1 MPLLF
6 LFILLFS
13 LPSHSQEKPQIKAGK
28 ISEEIKKIYRLR
40 KIEIKGLKYVSPQ
53 LIYPVINIGKG
64 SVVVRDNIVNILRD
78 LYKLGYFRDVEAYT
92 RYTENG
98 IDLIFVFKELPVVQ
112 KIEFEG
118 NDEISDEDL
127 MQVLGVQTQERVESG
142 MALPFST
149 IGPELTE
156 KLASIRKGLGRVFS
170 IDEINKMI
178 KAIKEKYEKEG
189 FYNVKV
195 SYYFKGNTLVF
206 KIEEGKR
213 AYVKEIRIVG
223 NKQIDED
230 EIKDVM
236 ETKERSIWK
245 LRFHPRL
252 RKEQL
257 LEDIEKIREL
267 YLKKGFFDVVVE
279 KPEIELKN
287 GEEYYITI
295 KIKEGARYKLSKVE
309 FKNNR
314 YYTNDELI
322 QKFKDDLKAGNY
334 FNGEIIDR
342 LKEEILNKYTDL
354 GFIFAMVYVEKVLDK
369 KSKTVKVIYDIQPG
383 EIFYVD
389 KIDISGNYESRDYVI
404 RRELRFAPGDL
415 FRRQDLFRSQSRLY
429 GLGYYDMVGFD
440 PHVKEE
446 NKIDVDVKVQERF
459 TGQISVGAGY
469 SQLTGL
475 SFFLSLRKGNFMGT
489 GDTASISFTVGSTY
503 RNNEI
508 SYLHRWAF
516 YKPVNLG
523 FSLYDRYV
531 DYTTFV
537 SVKQGF
543 SPTLSWEISEYWRA
557 GTGITIERGKY
568 KDITVDAPQ
577 RIKDQAGS
585 YSLVST
591 FLNFTRSDVDNP
603 ILPTRGSNFSIT
615 FKVGYGTRGFYKTS
629 FSYSKFIPDKLFY
642 TDWVLSFKGRYGIVE
657 KMNDKIPLDEYF
669 FVGGDFSIRGF
680 DYGMAGPYDK
690 NLDPIGAKQQIVF
703 NFQASHPI
711 AERFLWGY
719 IFTDMGKGFNSGN
732 PFKNMFYSV
741 GVGLKIVTPMAPID
755 IYYGKV
761 LNPPS
766 GVGSSRIGFVLGT
779 FF

>member
-1 MPLLF
+1 MP
-6 LFILLFS
+6 LFILFS
-13 LPSHSQEKPQIKAGK
+13 LLFFPAKAQTQPQLEAGK
-28 ISEEIKKIYRLR
+28 VSEEVQKVYRLR
-40 KIEIKGLKYVSPQ
+40 KIEIKGLKYVKPE
-53 LIYPVINIGKG
+53 LIYPLITIGKG
-64 SVVVRDNIVNILRD
+64 AVVTRDNVVNILRD
-78 LYKLGYFRDVEAYT
+78 LYKLGYFRDIETYT

-98 IDLIFVFKELPVVQ
+98 VDLIFVFEELPVVQ

-118 NDEISDEDL
+118 NDEISSEDL
-127 MQVLGVQTQERVESG
+127 MQVLGIQTKERLESG
-142 MALPFST
+142 GAIPFST
-149 IGPELTE
+149 LGPELAE
-156 KLASIRKGLGRVFS
+156 KMASINRGLGRVFS
-170 IDEINKMI
+170 IDEINRMV

-206 KIEEGKR
+206 KINEGQR
-213 AYVKEIRIVG
+213 AYIKEIKIVG
-223 NKQIDED
+223 NKQLDED
-230 EIKDVM
+230 EIEDVM

-252 RKEQL
+252 KKDVL
-257 LEDIEKIREL
+257 LEDINRIREL
-267 YLKKGFFDVVVE
+267 YISKGFFEVE
-279 KPEIELKN
+279 VSKPEIKLKN

-295 KIKEGARYKLSKVE
+295 RIKEGPRYRLSGIE
-309 FKNNR
+309 FKNNK
-314 YYTNDELI
+314 YYTRDELL
-322 QKFKDDLKAGNY
+322 QKFKDDLKIGDY
-334 FNGEIIDR
+334 YNGEVVER
-342 LKEEILNKYTDL
+342 LKKEILDKYTDL
-354 GFIFAMVYVEKVLDK
+354 GFIFAMVYVDKVLDK
-369 KSKTVKVIYDIQPG
+369 QSKKVKVVYDIQPG

-415 FRRQDLFRSQSRLY
+415 FRRQDLYRSQSRLY
-429 GLGYYDMVGFD
+429 GLGFYNMVGFD
-440 PHVKEE
+440 PHVKDKDEL
-446 NKIDVDVKVQERF
+446 DVDVKVQERF
-459 TGQISVGAGY
+459 TGQISIGAGY

-489 GDTASISFTVGSTY
+489 GDTASISLTLGSTY

-543 SPTLSWEISEYWRA
+543 SPTLSWELSEYWRV
-557 GTGITIERGKY
+557 GTGITIEKGKY
-568 KDITVDAPQ
+568 KDITEDAPQ

-657 KMNDKIPLDEYF
+657 KMTDKIPLDEYF

-680 DYGMAGPYDK
+680 DYGMAGPYDA
-690 NLDPIGAKQQIVF
+690 NYDPIGAKQQIVF
-703 NFQASHPI
+703 NFQAAHPI

-719 IFTDMGKGFNSGN
+719 LFTDMGKGYNSGN
-732 PFKNMFYSV
+732 PFKNLYYSV

-761 LNPPS
+761 LNPPP